1 MSSTPLN
8 KTKDKQKPMESH
20 KKKHHR
26 PLEEESLEHQ
36 NKPWSLGEEGCQGEA
51 REAGCCFLLQSKE
64 LSLDKNSLLR
74 LIDEGQL
81 CPACASLPDQDHS
94 LSCTADVVGREK
106 RMIIAARPCRT
117 EPSSLR
123 AMASPAAEPGSTV
136 QPALTESSFSILLK
150 QRSEIQ
156 AKFHF
161 RVVFCFLFLLLVTK

>member
-26 PLEEESLEHQ
+26 PLEEESLENQ
-36 NKPWSLGEEGCQGEA
+36 NKPWALGEEGCRGEA

-81 CPACASLPDQDHS
+81 CSACASLPAQDHS
-94 LSCTADVVGREK
+94 LSCTADAGEEK
-106 RMIIAARPCRT
+106 SER
-117 EPSSLR
+117 SSLR
-123 AMASPAAEPGSTV
+123 VHVA
-136 QPALTESSFSILLK
+136 QNHLLYVRRRLRQLSQD
-150 QRSEIQ
+150 QRSSPP
-156 AKFHF
+156 
-161 RVVFCFLFLLLVTK
+161 